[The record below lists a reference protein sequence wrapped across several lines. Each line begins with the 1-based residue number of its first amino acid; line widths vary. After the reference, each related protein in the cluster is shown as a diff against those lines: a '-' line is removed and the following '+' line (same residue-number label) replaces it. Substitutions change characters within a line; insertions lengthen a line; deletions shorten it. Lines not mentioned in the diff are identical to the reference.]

1 MKNLVH
7 NTFVV
12 ERSYPSSPAQIFA
25 AFADPVLKA
34 KWFAGPPGTTAHD
47 KSMDFRVGGSETVR
61 TVFPDGKESR
71 FACRYC
77 EIVPDRRI
85 VYTYEMWI
93 NGEYLSVSIATI
105 EIVPEPKRTRLV
117 ITEAGAFFGS
127 QDDADSRRLGTEW
140 LIDKL
145 GASLP
150 PA

>member
-1 MKNLVH
+1 MKTLVH

-12 ERSYPSSPAQIFA
+12 ERTYPNSPAQIFA
-25 AFADPVLKA
+25 AFADPAAKA

-47 KSMDFRVGGSETVR
+47 KSVDFRVGGGETVR
-61 TVFPDGKESR
+61 TVFPDGKEAR
-71 FACRYC
+71 FASRYC

-105 EIVPEPKRTRLV
+105 EIVPDAKGTRLV

-127 QDDADSRRLGTEW
+127 QDDATSREQGTNW
-140 LIDKL
+140 LTDKL

>member
-7 NTFVV
+7 HTFVV
-12 ERSYPSSPAQIFA
+12 ERSYPNSPAQIYA
-25 AFADPVLKA
+25 AFADPVSKA
-34 KWFAGPPGTTAHD
+34 KWFAGPPGSSARD
-47 KSMDFRVGGSETVR
+47 KSFDFRVGGSETVC
-61 TVFPDGKESR
+61 TVFADGKESR
-71 FACRYC
+71 FAARYC

-105 EIVPEPKRTRLV
+105 EIVPEPKGARLV

-127 QDDADSRRLGTEW
+127 QADASSREHGTNW

>member
-12 ERSYPSSPAQIFA
+12 ERTYPNSPAQIFA
-25 AFADPVLKA
+25 AFADPAAKA

-47 KSMDFRVGGSETVR
+47 KSFDFKVGGGETVR
-61 TVFPDGKESR
+61 TLFADGKDAR
-71 FACRYC
+71 FASRYC

-85 VYTYEMWI
+85 VYTYEMWMS
-93 NGEYLSVSIATI
+93 GEYLSVSIATI
-105 EIVPEPKRTRLV
+105 EIVPEAKGTRLV

-127 QDDADSRRLGTEW
+127 QEDATSREQGTNW
-140 LIDKL
+140 LADKI

>member
-12 ERSYPSSPAQIFA
+12 ERTYPNSPAQIFS
-25 AFADPVLKA
+25 AFADPAAKA
-34 KWFAGPPGTTAHD
+34 KWFEGPPGTTAHD
-47 KSMDFRVGGSETVR
+47 KSVDFKVGGGETVR
-61 TVFPDGKESR
+61 TVFPDGKDAR
-71 FACRYC
+71 FASRYC
-77 EIVPDRRI
+77 EIIPDRRI

-105 EIVPEPKRTRLV
+105 EIVPEAKGTRLV

-127 QDDADSRRLGTEW
+127 QEDATSREQGTNW

-145 GASLP
+145 GVSLP
-150 PA
+150 PV